1 MSGGEPFVVAIDGP
15 SGVGKTTVARR
26 VAELLGLPYLE
37 TGAMYR
43 TLGLKVLEA
52 GVDPEDRE
60 AVEALARELALDLAP
75 GDGGRVEI
83 RLEGR
88 PVGERIRSPEV
99 SDATS
104 KVSVYPRVRERMV
117 ELQRACARR
126 GGGVLE
132 GRDIGTKVF
141 PDTPH
146 KFFLDA
152 PPAVRVERRYR
163 QLRGGGRAEIS
174 RDELLAEVVERDR
187 RDRGRRESP
196 LTADASYTRIDTS
209 LESAEE
215 VARRIVAA
223 VRGR

>member
-1 MSGGEPFVVAIDGP
+1 MSPAEPLIVAIDGP

-52 GVDPEDRE
+52 GLDPGDRA
-60 AVEALARELALDLAP
+60 AVEALAEGLDLDLEP
-75 GDGGRVEI
+75 GDDGRVRI

-104 KVSVYPRVRERMV
+104 KVSVYPQVRRRMV
-117 ELQRACARR
+117 ELQRDCARR
-126 GGGVLE
+126 RGAVLE

-141 PDTPH
+141 PETPH

-152 PPAVRVERRYR
+152 PPEVRVERRYR
-163 QLRGGGRAEIS
+163 QLRESGRSEVSRAEL
-174 RDELLAEVVERDR
+174 EAEVVERDR
-187 RDRGRRESP
+187 RDRGRLESP
-196 LTADASYTRIDTS
+196 LTADASYVRIDTS

-215 VARRIVAA
+215 VAARIAAA
-223 VRGR
+223 VRKR

>member
-1 MSGGEPFVVAIDGP
+1 MSPREPLIVAIDGP

-52 GVDPEDRE
+52 GVDPGDRA
-60 AVEALARELALDLAP
+60 AVEALADELALDLEP
-75 GDGGRVEI
+75 GDDGRVRI

-104 KVSVYPRVRERMV
+104 RVSVYPRVRRRMV
-117 ELQRACARR
+117 ELQRECGRRR
-126 GGGVLE
+126 GAVLE

-141 PDTPH
+141 PDTRH

-152 PPAVRVERRYR
+152 PPEVRVERRLR
-163 QLRGGGRAEIS
+163 QLREGGRAEVS
-174 RDELLAEVVERDR
+174 RAELEAEVVERDR

-196 LTADASYTRIDTS
+196 LTADASYTSIDTS
-209 LESAEE
+209 LASAEE
-215 VARRIVAA
+215 VAERIVAA
-223 VRGR
+223 VRAR